1 MEKDERIPLL
11 EEILDQW
18 KEEIGKDYPG
28 YKNHVYRMIHFCF
41 ALHPC
46 NNEAESAAIYEVV
59 TRCRIG
65 SGSSGRSGPGDTV
78 DPWEAVTSIVPASSG
93 QRVKS

>member
-1 MEKDERIPLL
+1 MAIEERIPLL
-11 EEILDQW
+11 EDILDKW
-18 KEEIGKDYPG
+18 KNDLGNDYLG

-59 TRCRIG
+59 TRCRI
-65 SGSSGRSGPGDTV
+65 RSGPGDKV